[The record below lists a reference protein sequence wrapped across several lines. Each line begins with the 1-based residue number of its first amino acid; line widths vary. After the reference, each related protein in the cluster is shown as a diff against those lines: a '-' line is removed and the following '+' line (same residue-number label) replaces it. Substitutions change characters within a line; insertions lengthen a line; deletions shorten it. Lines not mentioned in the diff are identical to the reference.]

1 MSRPGALIAALALL
15 TASCTLQPNV
25 ASLAPNAHVGSAAPS
40 TMGTS
45 LAGSPLSI
53 DFQQNKTVLVFWAA
67 WCGPC
72 RHEQPGL
79 NALAVELAAQGVHFY
94 GIDMLDH
101 DQALARAF
109 VAEFKVAYLSLYDD
123 SGTTAARYEVD
134 APPSIVL
141 VNTKG
146 VIVGRFPGEATESQ
160 LRALIKQKLL
170 T

>member
-1 MSRPGALIAALALL
+1 MLIAAFALL

-40 TMGTS
+40 TTGTS

-53 DFQQNKTVLVFWAA
+53 DFQQNKKTVLVFWAA

-79 NALAVELAAQGVHFY
+79 NTLAAEFAAQGVHFY

-109 VAEFKVAYLSLYDD
+109 VAEFNVAYLSLYDD

-160 LRALIKQKLL
+160 LRALIRQTLL
-170 T
+170 I